1 MPRGSRAALLPAA
14 GCGLATAAVWVIA
27 FQTPVGAR
35 ADATVLDDFA
45 RLRYAGA
52 WPLADFAVGLVN
64 PLPFAAITLVL
75 MLVALARRRPRQAM
89 AVPVAALGAS
99 LTTELLKP
107 LATVPRPATTPR
119 FAPGIDGWPSG
130 HMTAAMAVAL
140 CLVLVAPARLRPSA
154 AVVGGSFAAIQ
165 GYGVLVLGWHYP
177 SDVVAACAIAAGWLA
192 LSVAVLGALREE
204 PDSGSLGVRPVAWP
218 AALATLLAGAFVA
231 GAVLTRPD
239 RLVYYVRDDT
249 TLVAAAIALGLAAL
263 GVVALAAAGLT
274 LVQRGDRTSDRRP
287 PPLRA

>member
-1 MPRGSRAALLPAA
+1 MLAL
-14 GCGLATAAVWVIA
+14 GCMLATAVVWAIA
-27 FQTPVGAR
+27 FQAPIGAR

-52 WPLADFAVGLVN
+52 WPLADFAAGLVN
-64 PLPFAAITLVL
+64 PLPFAAMTLAL
-75 MLVALARRRPRQAM
+75 TLIALARRRRRQAIV
-89 AVPVAALGAS
+89 VPVVALGAT

-130 HMTAAMAVAL
+130 HMTAAMSVAL
-140 CLVLVAPARLRPSA
+140 CLVLIAPPRLRPSA
-154 AVVGGSFAAIQ
+154 AVLGGTFAAIQ

-192 LSVAVLGALREE
+192 LSVAVLGALRDE
-204 PDSGSLGVRPVAWP
+204 PSSGRLGAGPVVWP
-218 AALATLLAGAFVA
+218 AAVAALLAGAFGA
-231 GAVLTRPD
+231 AAVLTRPD
-239 RLVYYVRDDT
+239 RLAYYVRDDT
-249 TLVAAAIALGLAAL
+249 TLVAAAIALGVAAL
-263 GVVALAAAGLT
+263 GVVALTAVGLA
-274 LVQRGDRTSDRRP
+274 LVRRDDGGPDGRP

>member
-1 MPRGSRAALLPAA
+1 MPRRSRALLLVAA
-14 GCGLATAAVWVIA
+14 GCGLATAVVWSIA

-52 WPLADFAVGLVN
+52 WPLADFATGLVN

-75 MLVALARRRPRQAM
+75 TLIALLRGRRRQALV
-89 AVPVAALGAS
+89 VPVVALGAS
-99 LTTELLKP
+99 LTTQLLKP

-119 FAPGIDGWPSG
+119 FAPSIDGWPSG

-140 CLVLVAPARLRPSA
+140 CLVLVAPPRLRPSA
-154 AVVGGSFAAIQ
+154 AVLGGSFAAVQ

-177 SDVVAACAIAAGWLA
+177 SDVVAACTIAAGWLA
-192 LSVAVLGALREE
+192 LSVAALGALHDE
-204 PDSGSLGVRPVAWP
+204 PGSGRLGTRPVVWP
-218 AALATLLAGAFVA
+218 AAIATLLAGGLAA

-239 RLVYYVRDDT
+239 ELAYYVRDDT
-249 TLVAAAIALGLAAL
+249 TLVAAALALGLAAL
-263 GVVALAAAGLT
+263 GLVALAAAGLT
-274 LVQRGDRTSDRRP
+274 LIQRDAGPGARP
-287 PPLRA
+287 PSLRA